1 MLPVRRLLLIVTT
14 LGTGFP
20 AWAANPASSGYHVE
34 WERSGDLLQFV
45 LPLAGIGLTFLLDPL
60 ASAPPPSEETSAQ
73 ATQATGSPM
82 HWPGPQIDGRSR
94 HDFLIGLLRM
104 EMTTYAVKYAIDETR
119 PNGSGQ
125 SFPSGHTASAF
136 YGAEYMRREYGP
148 WVGFPAY
155 AAAGWVG
162 YTRVYSQHH
171 YWHDVFAGALLGVM
185 SNWNNGQIPTRWGRL
200 QIAPGLIHSPGPLL
214 GISDTN
220 PQHPAIRGSQ
230 QTIGLTLH
238 LDF

>member
-1 MLPVRRLLLIVTT
+1 MLPVRRLLLIITA

-20 AWAANPASSGYHVE
+20 AWAGNPAGSDYHVE

-60 ASAPPPSEETSAQ
+60 ASAPPSNDNSAQ
-73 ATQATGSPM
+73 ATQAAESPM
-82 HWPGPQIDGRSR
+82 RWPGPQIDGRFR
-94 HDFLIGLLRM
+94 HDFLVGLLRM
-104 EMTTYAVKYAIDETR
+104 EMTTYAVKYAIDEIR

-136 YGAEYMRREYGP
+136 FGAEYMRREYGP
-148 WVGFPAY
+148 WVGIPAY

-185 SNWNNGQIPTRWGRL
+185 SNWNNGQIPTRWGPL
-200 QIAPGLIHSPGPLL
+200 QIAPGLINSPGPLL
-214 GISDTN
+214 GSSAAST
-220 PQHPAIRGSQ
+220 PYPAFRGGH
-230 QTIGLTLH
+230 QTLGLTLH
-238 LDF
+238 FDF